1 MKVFIVLTAV
11 FGLALSDKPLGG
23 YGAPPLSTYGAQPLG
38 VYISG
43 GASGA
48 LGGEG
53 ASDAAAGGNAEG
65 ESPIPGV
72 PGVDYP
78 IYNEVPETSFS
89 CEGQVEGGYYAD
101 PEAECQA
108 FHICIA
114 DGEGSLLK
122 ASALCHNGTIFNQEI
137 FTCDLWSNFNCA
149 DAEGLYSKN
158 EELAAAREEAS
169 AALAAAAAS
178 STGDVSGASFTAIGF
193 GVPSSPLPVPVAS
206 AAGGYGAPTAPLP
219 VAPAA
224 GGYGAPTAP
233 LPVPV
238 APATGGYGAPPVAP
252 LPSYGAALA
261 SYA

>member
-1 MKVFIVLTAV
+1 MKLFIVLA
-11 FGLALSDKPLGG
+11 FACSIALADKPLGG
-23 YGAPPLSTYGAQPLG
+23 YGAPPLSAY
-38 VYISG
+38 G
-43 GASGA
+43 GAAPLEAYTAGQ
-48 LGGEG
+48 
-53 ASDAAAGGNAEG
+53 AGGVAGGTGAAVGVNEEG

-72 PGVDYP
+72 PGEDYP

-169 AALAAAAAS
+169 VALAAAAAAAS
-178 STGDVSGASFTAIGF
+178 SGAAG
-193 GVPSSPLPVPVAS
+193 GVSAAS
-206 AAGGYGAPTAPLP
+206 ATAGAATGYGAPAPGGYGAPTS
-219 VAPAA
+219 
-224 GGYGAPTAP
+224 GG
-233 LPVPV
+233 
-238 APATGGYGAPPVAP
+238 
-252 LPSYGAALA
+252 LPSYVF
-261 SYA
+261 

>member
-1 MKVFIVLTAV
+1 MKVFIVLASLCSIA
-11 FGLALSDKPLGG
+11 LAEKPFGG
-23 YGAPPLSTYGAQPLG
+23 YGAPPLSSYGGAAPLG
-38 VYISG
+38 AYAAVG
-43 GASGA
+43 LTA
-48 LGGEG
+48 GEG
-53 ASDAAAGGNAEG
+53 AGAGGAGVGTSDATAAGGNDEG

-72 PGVDYP
+72 PGEDYP

-149 DAEGLYSKN
+149 DAAGLYSKN

-169 AALAAAAAS
+169 AALAAAAAAAS
-178 STGDVSGASFTAIGF
+178 SSVDDSAASD
-193 GVPSSPLPVPVAS
+193 S
-206 AAGGYGAPTAPLP
+206 AAGGVSAAATA
-219 VAPAA
+219 A
-224 GGYGAPTAP
+224 GYGAPAP
-233 LPVPV
+233 S
-238 APATGGYGAPPVAP
+238 G
-252 LPSYGAALA
+252 LPSYAV
-261 SYA
+261 

>member
-11 FGLALSDKPLGG
+11 FGLALSDKPIGG

-38 VYISG
+38 KYVSG
-43 GASGA
+43 GAGGALGGAGSA

-53 ASDAAAGGNAEG
+53 SGDAAAGGNGEG

-72 PGVDYP
+72 PGEDYP

-89 CEGQVEGGYYAD
+89 CEGQVQGGYYAD

-114 DGEGSLLK
+114 DGEGSFLK

-169 AALAAAAAS
+169 AALAASAAS
-178 STGDVSGASFTAIGF
+178 SSGATDSD
-193 GVPSSPLPVPVAS
+193 AS
-206 AAGGYGAPTAPLP
+206 ATGA
-219 VAPAA
+219 AA
-224 GGYGAPTAP
+224 GDGYGAPTAP

-238 APATGGYGAPPVAP
+238 APATGSYGAPPVAP

>member
-11 FGLALSDKPLGG
+11 FGLVISDKPIGG

-38 VYISG
+38 EYVSG
-43 GASGA
+43 GAGGALGRADGTLGGSVGA
-48 LGGEG
+48 LGGES
-53 ASDAAAGGNAEG
+53 AGNAASASGNGEG

-72 PGVDYP
+72 PGEDYP
-78 IYNEVPETSFS
+78 IYNEVPKTSFS

-137 FTCDLWSNFNCA
+137 FSCDLWSNFNCA

-158 EELAAAREEAS
+158 EELALAREEAS
-169 AALAAAAAS
+169 AALAGAAAS
-178 STGDVSGASFTAIGF
+178 SSGAAGDNSAASATAAGS
-193 GVPSSPLPVPVAS
+193 VSAAS
-206 AAGGYGAPTAPLP
+206 AAAAAGGYGAPAP
-219 VAPAA
+219 
-224 GGYGAPTAP
+224 GD
-233 LPVPV
+233 
-238 APATGGYGAPPVAP
+238 
-252 LPSYGAALA
+252 LPSY
-261 SYA
+261 SI